1 MSTPEGRP
9 ATLRGMRIGLLGPL
23 EIEHDGTP
31 VAVGGGRLRALLA
44 RLALDAGRPVTTG
57 ALVDALWEDDL
68 PADHVHALQSLVSR
82 LRRALGDPALVA
94 PAPGGYRLETTWTD
108 VQEFERAPGQA
119 LHLWRGPALA
129 DLREYRFA
137 QQAAA
142 RLEEQRVTALIDTG
156 DVAAL
161 EALHAEHPL
170 HERLAARL
178 IGSLFAVG
186 RQADALAV
194 YERTRRRLDDELG
207 VAPSPELQQA
217 HLAVLQAEPT
227 AARRTNLPAPVTSF
241 VGRERELSQI
251 DELLQRSRLVTL
263 LGPGGAG
270 KTRLAREAVARHVDE
285 CDDGVWFVEL
295 APVTAESELVPATLG
310 ALGLREAVLPG
321 MAPRDTLNHLL
332 GVLAEREAIV
342 VLDNCEHVIAGAADL
357 TDRLLA
363 ACPRLKVVAT
373 SREALAID
381 GEALV
386 AVPPLAETPALALF
400 ADRAAA
406 ARPGYVV
413 DDAAR
418 EICRRLDGLPLALE
432 LAAARLRTLTAS
444 ELAARLDDR
453 FRLLTGGSRTALPR
467 HRTLRAVVDWSWEL
481 LEEPERVLARRLAV
495 FTAGAT
501 VASASAVYGDDAF
514 DGLAALAERSIVQ
527 VVPDAE
533 PTRYRMLETIR
544 EYGLE
549 KLEEAGELDSTRA
562 AHARYFADLVD
573 AAEPKLRGHE
583 QAHWYALLDAEREH
597 IIAALRHFGDVEDA
611 RSGVRLAVQL
621 FWLWLLSGSQQE
633 AKTWTAFA
641 VAIPGEA
648 DPTDRALAEGVLQ
661 LAELED
667 HPYQEGAQA
676 LIRELYERI
685 SPLEDL
691 DRPLVALAK
700 VVLELF
706 AGVEETT
713 HEAAAREHPDPWVR
727 AVVRLFLAGKAENDG
742 DIDAMGAHLATAREQ
757 LTVLGD
763 SFALGMALFLE
774 SGRLMLLARLDEAE
788 QALEQVREAMSAL
801 NPDALGGM
809 LDLRISDLRM
819 RAGDVDGA
827 RELADRSRHRRDI
840 GRDDLAFV
848 QAMQGRL
855 EWLAGNLD
863 AADAVLADALSRLV
877 DLPPSTPG
885 SHGHALVNAV
895 AASLA
900 AERGDFEAA
909 RGYLAIAHAA
919 AVNTKDMPMH
929 AAVAVS
935 AAAVASALGDREE
948 AAELLAAATA
958 IRGVDDPTNP
968 EIIRLALTSPPPPS
982 RAAGLERL
990 AAFASRPAPVTP

>member
-1 MSTPEGRP
+1 
-9 ATLRGMRIGLLGPL
+9 MRVGLLGPL
-23 EIEHDGTP
+23 EVEQDGAP

-44 RLALDAGRPVTTG
+44 RLALDVGRPVTTG

-94 PAPGGYRLETTWTD
+94 PAPGGYRLEGTQTD
-108 VQEFERAPGQA
+108 VQEFERALGNGGAADA
-119 LHLWRGPALA
+119 LRLWRGPALA

-137 QQAAA
+137 EQAGA
-142 RLEEQRVTALIDTG
+142 RLEDARVEALIGTG

-161 EALHAEHPL
+161 EALHADHPL

-178 IGSLFAVG
+178 IGALFAAG

-194 YERTRRRLDDELG
+194 YERTRRRLDEELG

-217 HLAVLQAEPT
+217 HLAVLQAEAGP
-227 AARRTNLPAPVTSF
+227 ARRTNLPAPVTSF
-241 VGRERELSQI
+241 VGREKELAQI

-270 KTRLAREAVARHVDE
+270 KTRLSREAVARYVDE
-285 CDDGVWFVEL
+285 VQDGVWQVEL
-295 APVTAESELVPATLG
+295 APVTAESEIVPATLG

-332 GVLAEREAIV
+332 GVLAEREAII

-357 TDRLLA
+357 ADRLLA
-363 ACPRLKVVAT
+363 GCPRLKIVAT

-386 AVPPLAETPALALF
+386 SVPPLPESPALTLF

-406 ARPGYVV
+406 ARPGFEV

-418 EICRRLDGLPLALE
+418 EICQRLDGLPLALE
-432 LAAARLRTLTAS
+432 LAAARLRTLTPR
-444 ELAARLDDR
+444 ELAERLDDR

-481 LEEPERVLARRLAV
+481 LEEPERVLARRLSV

-501 VASASAVYGDDAF
+501 VASAAAVYGDDAF
-514 DGLAALAERSIVQ
+514 DGLAALAERSLVQ
-527 VVPDAE
+527 VIPDAE

-549 KLEEAGELDSTRA
+549 KLQEAGELETVRA
-562 AHARYFADLVD
+562 AHARYFADLV
-573 AAEPKLRGHE
+573 AEAEPKLRSRE
-583 QAHWYALLDAEREH
+583 QARWYALLDAEREH

-633 AKTWTAFA
+633 AKTWTSFA

-648 DPTDRALAEGVLQ
+648 DPTDRALAEGVLT

-667 HPYQEGAQA
+667 APYDEGAKET
-676 LIRELYERI
+676 IREIYERVVR
-685 SPLEDL
+685 L
-691 DRPLVALAK
+691 DDAERPLLALAK

-706 AGVEETT
+706 AGLDETAQQQ
-713 HEAAAREHPDPWVR
+713 AALEHPDPWVR
-727 AVVRLFLAGKAENDG
+727 AALRLFLAGKAENDG
-742 DIDAMGAHLATAREQ
+742 DIEAMGAHLATARAQ
-757 LTVLGD
+757 LTELGD

-788 QALEQVREAMSAL
+788 RALEEVREAFSAL
-801 NPDALGGM
+801 NPDALAGM
-809 LDLRISDLRM
+809 LDLRISDLRL
-819 RAGDVDGA
+819 RAGDVEGA
-827 RELADRSRHRRDI
+827 RELAHRSRHRRDI

-848 QAMQGRL
+848 QAMQARL
-855 EWLAGNLD
+855 EWVAGDLD
-863 AADAVLADALSRLV
+863 AADAVLADAVSRLEK
-877 DLPPSTPG
+877 LPPAVPG
-885 SHGHALVNAV
+885 SHGHALVNSV
-895 AASLA
+895 AASVA
-900 AERGDFEAA
+900 AERGDFERAA
-909 RGYLAIAHAA
+909 AYLADAHAA

-935 AAAVASALGDREE
+935 AAAVAAAKGDREG
-948 AAELLAAATA
+948 AAVLLAAATA

-968 EIIRLALTSPPPPS
+968 EITRLALTPPPPPT
-982 RAAGLERL
+982 RAVGLEQL
-990 AAFASRPAPVTP
+990 AAFASRPAPVAP